1 MSARSKARRRAVDVL
16 YESDLRQVGARDVLA
31 ERLSL
36 PDRPVHP
43 YTIEL
48 VEGVVDHLAGID
60 EVLAG
65 YSQGWSLERMAP
77 VDRNILRIGVWELLG
92 SPHGSAGSDGSG
104 GPDVPP
110 AVAISEAVTLAG
122 ELGGEESPGFV
133 NGILARV
140 LAVRPE
146 LSAGGR
152 A

>member
-1 MSARSKARRRAVDVL
+1 
-16 YESDLRQVGARDVLA
+16 
-31 ERLSL
+31 
-36 PDRPVHP
+36 VHP

-92 SPHGSAGSDGSG
+92 SPHGSAGPDGPDGSG